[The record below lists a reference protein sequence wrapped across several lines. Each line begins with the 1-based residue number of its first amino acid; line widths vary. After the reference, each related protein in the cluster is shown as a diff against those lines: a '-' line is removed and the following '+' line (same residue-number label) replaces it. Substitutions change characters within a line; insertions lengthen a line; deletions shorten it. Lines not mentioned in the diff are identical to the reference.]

1 MNMQINTPTPSL
13 RSNYVAVEGLDIG
26 YVSRHRRHVVAE
38 RLTAHAEGGTLTCLI
53 GRNGSGKSTLLRTVA
68 RLQPNL
74 GGRVELGG
82 VDTAAFS
89 ALQLA
94 RTLGVVLTSRP
105 DASNITVGEVVAM
118 GRAPYT
124 GFWGRLSDADH
135 RIVDEAMQSVGI
147 SHMSHRRVCS
157 LSDGECQKTMIA
169 KTLVQQTPYI
179 LLDEPTAFLDF
190 TGKVE
195 LMQLLRRLAHDQG
208 KTILMA
214 THDLEAALRTA
225 DRMWILADGVI
236 AQGTPH
242 ELADSGDI
250 QRYIGRHDVRLD
262 RQSLQLTINT
272 EY

>member
-1 MNMQINTPTPSL
+1 
-13 RSNYVAVEGLDIG
+13 
-26 YVSRHRRHVVAE
+26 
-38 RLTAHAEGGTLTCLI
+38 
-53 GRNGSGKSTLLRTVA
+53 
-68 RLQPNL
+68 
-74 GGRVELGG
+74 
-82 VDTAAFS
+82 
-89 ALQLA
+89 
-94 RTLGVVLTSRP
+94 
-105 DASNITVGEVVAM
+105 
-118 GRAPYT
+118 
-124 GFWGRLSDADH
+124 
-135 RIVDEAMQSVGI
+135 MQSVGI

-169 KTLVQQTPYI
+169 KTLAQQTPYI

-195 LMQLLRRLAHDQG
+195 LMQLLRRLAHEQG
-208 KTILMA
+208 KTILMS

>member
-1 MNMQINTPTPSL
+1 
-13 RSNYVAVEGLDIG
+13 
-26 YVSRHRRHVVAE
+26 
-38 RLTAHAEGGTLTCLI
+38 
-53 GRNGSGKSTLLRTVA
+53 
-68 RLQPNL
+68 
-74 GGRVELGG
+74 
-82 VDTAAFS
+82 
-89 ALQLA
+89 
-94 RTLGVVLTSRP
+94 
-105 DASNITVGEVVAM
+105 
-118 GRAPYT
+118 
-124 GFWGRLSDADH
+124 
-135 RIVDEAMQSVGI
+135 
-147 SHMSHRRVCS
+147 
-157 LSDGECQKTMIA
+157 MIA
-169 KTLVQQTPYI
+169 KTLAQQTPYI

-195 LMQLLRRLAHDQG
+195 LMQLLRRLAHEQG

-262 RQSLQLTINT
+262 RQSLQLTITT

>member
-38 RLTAHAEGGTLTCLI
+38 RLAAHAEGGTLTCLI

-169 KTLVQQTPYI
+169 KTLAQQTPYI
-179 LLDEPTAFLDF
+179 LLDEPTAFLDPGNRTMILSCLREICSAGQAVVF
-190 TGKVE
+190 SSHDIELSLNYCTGIWALGEDK
-195 LMQLLRRLAHDQG
+195 RLH
-208 KTILMA
+208 I
-214 THDLEAALRTA
+214 
-225 DRMWILADGVI
+225 ADG
-236 AQGTPH
+236 AAMRA
-242 ELADSGDI
+242 LAESI
-250 QRYIGRHDVRLD
+250 FPKTVR
-262 RQSLQLTINT
+262 
-272 EY
+272 

>member
-169 KTLVQQTPYI
+169 KTLAQQTPYI
-179 LLDEPTAFLDF
+179 LLDEPTAR
-190 TGKVE
+190 VQSE
-195 LMQLLRRLAHDQG
+195 RRRVSEDDDSQDIGSADTLYITRRAYGISRFPRQG
-208 KTILMA
+208 GA
-214 THDLEAALRTA
+214 DAVVAPPSPRAGQDHTHVDTR
-225 DRMWILADGVI
+225 
-236 AQGTPH
+236 P
-242 ELADSGDI
+242 
-250 QRYIGRHDVRLD
+250 
-262 RQSLQLTINT
+262 
-272 EY
+272 

>member
-1 MNMQINTPTPSL
+1 MTAITTN
-13 RSNYVAVEGLDIG
+13 
-26 YVSRHRRHVVAE
+26 
-38 RLTAHAEGGTLTCLI
+38 RLTVGYRGHRVVEDISLSLPCGRLVCLL
-53 GRNGSGKSTLLRTVA
+53 GPNGAGKSTLLRTLCGFQPPIAGTVTISGSDITTMSAAEVA
-68 RLQPNL
+68 RL
-74 GGRVELGG
+74 V
-82 VDTAAFS
+82 S
-89 ALQLA
+89 
-94 RTLGVVLTSRP
+94 VVLTDRP
-105 DASNITVGEVVAM
+105 LTPSLTAAEMVGM

-124 GFWGRLSDADH
+124 GFWGRLSEDDH

-169 KTLVQQTPYI
+169 KTLAQQTPYI

-195 LMQLLRRLAHDQG
+195 LMQLLRRLAHEQG
-208 KTILMA
+208 KTILMS

-225 DRMWILADGVI
+225 DRMWILADGAI

-262 RQSLQLTINT
+262 RQTLQLTINT

>member
-1 MNMQINTPTPSL
+1 MNMQINTPTPPLCPHS
-13 RSNYVAVEGLDIG
+13 VAIERLSIG
-26 YVSRHRRHVVAE
+26 YAARHKRHVVADALE
-38 RLTAHAEGGTLTCLI
+38 AHAEGGTLTCLI

-68 RLQPNL
+68 RLQPKL

-82 VDTAAFS
+82 RDTTTFS
-89 ALQLA
+89 PSQLA

-157 LSDGECQKTMIA
+157 LSDGESQKTMIA
-169 KTLVQQTPYI
+169 KTLAQQTPYI

-195 LMQLLRRLAHDQG
+195 LMQLLRRLAHEQG
-208 KTILMA
+208 KTILMS

-225 DRMWILADGVI
+225 DRMWILADGAI
-236 AQGTPH
+236 TQGSPY
-242 ELADSGDI
+242 ELAERGDI
-250 QRYIGRHDVRLD
+250 ERYIGRHDVRLD
-262 RQSLQLTINT
+262 RQTLQLTINT